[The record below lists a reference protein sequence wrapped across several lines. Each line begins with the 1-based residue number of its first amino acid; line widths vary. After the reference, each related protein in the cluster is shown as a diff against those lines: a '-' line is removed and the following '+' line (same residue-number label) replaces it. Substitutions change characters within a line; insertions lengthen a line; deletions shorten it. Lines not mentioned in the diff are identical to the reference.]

1 MTERDERLEELMAHP
16 PRVRRI
22 TRRDLMRRAGAGAG
36 AWSLGALLAA
46 CGVAGE
52 AERNTGG
59 GGGEKDPLTTT
70 EKNGELNFA
79 NWPAYIDKAGGGS
92 PTLRQFERQTDIDVS
107 YKEVINAN
115 LEFYATIREPL
126 ANEQPV
132 QWDLIVVTDW
142 LLNKMAGFGY
152 LEQLDHSLLPNFEA
166 NAGEIYKNPTY
177 DPNNA
182 HSVPWQAGIT
192 GIAYN
197 AELTGREITSVNDL
211 FDPTFEGKVGMFDEM
226 RDTMHLTML
235 GMGVKPQEATTEDA
249 KAAQQKLLQQQED
262 GIVRAYYGNDY
273 VGPLAQGDLAL
284 CIAWSG
290 DVVGKTLG
298 ANSKIKFVVPKEGG
312 MHWTDCM
319 AIPQDAANPIDA
331 HEMMNFVYD
340 PQIAAQM
347 TAWINY
353 ITPVPETQKILA
365 NAKDA
370 YSRQV
375 SKSPLVYPTPEMES
389 QIYSYKNLSPQEEA
403 EWNELFNAVLEG

>member
-1 MTERDERLEELMAHP
+1 MTDRDERLEELSMHP
-16 PRVRRI
+16 PRVRRL
-22 TRRDLMRRAGAGAG
+22 TRRDLLRRAGAGAG
-36 AWSLGALLAA
+36 AMSLGALLAA
-46 CGVAGE
+46 CGVSGE
-52 AERNTGG
+52 AEQDAGG

-92 PTLRQFERQTDIDVS
+92 PTLRQFEKKTDINVN

-132 QWDLIVVTDW
+132 PWDIIVVTDW

-197 AELTGREITSVNDL
+197 PELTGREITSVNDL
-211 FDPTFEGKVGMFDEM
+211 FDPAFEGKVGMFDEM
-226 RDTMHLTML
+226 RDTMHLTLL

-249 KAAQQKLLQQQED
+249 KAAQQKLLKQQED

-298 ANSKIKFVVPKEGG
+298 GSSKIKFVVPKEGG

-331 HEMMNFVYD
+331 HAMMNFVYD

-365 NAKDA
+365 NAKDS

-375 SKSPLVYPTPEMES
+375 AKSPLVYPTPEMES
-389 QIYSYKNLSPQEEA
+389 QIYSYKNLTPEEEA

>member
-1 MTERDERLEELMAHP
+1 MTERDERLEELMMHA
-16 PRVRRI
+16 PRLRRL
-22 TRRDLMRRAGAGAG
+22 TRRDLLRRAGAGAG
-36 AWSLGALLAA
+36 AMSLGALLAA

-59 GGGEKDPLTTT
+59 GGEKDPLTTT
-70 EKNGELNFA
+70 EENGELNFA

-92 PTLRQFERQTDIDVS
+92 PTLRQFEKKTDINVN

-126 ANEQPV
+126 ASEQPV
-132 QWDLIVVTDW
+132 PWDIIVVTDW
-142 LLNKMAGFGY
+142 LLNKMASFGY
-152 LEQLDHSLLPNFEA
+152 LEQLDHSRLPNFEA
-166 NAGEIYKNPTY
+166 HAGEIYKNPTY

-197 AELTGREITSVNDL
+197 PELTGREITSVNDL
-211 FDPTFEGKVGMFDEM
+211 FDPAFEGKVGMFDEM
-226 RDTMHLTML
+226 RDTMHLTLL
-235 GMGVKPQEATTEDA
+235 GMGIKPQEATTEDA
-249 KAAQQKLLQQQED
+249 KAAQQKLLKQQQD

-298 ANSKIKFVVPKEGG
+298 GSSKIKFVVPKEGG

-331 HEMMNFVYD
+331 HIMMNFVYD

-353 ITPVPETQKILA
+353 ITPVPETQKILK
-365 NAKDA
+365 NAKDS

-375 SKSPLVYPTPEMES
+375 AASPLVYPTPEMES
-389 QIYSYKNLSPQEEA
+389 QIYSYKNLSPKEEA